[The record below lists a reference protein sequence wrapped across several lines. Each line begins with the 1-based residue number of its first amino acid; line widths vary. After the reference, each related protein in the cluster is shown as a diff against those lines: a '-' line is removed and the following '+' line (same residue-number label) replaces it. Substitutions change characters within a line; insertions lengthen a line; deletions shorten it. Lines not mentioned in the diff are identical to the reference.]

1 MAFMVEN
8 QQQDEDRIIY
18 LSSDISDS
26 STSDIC
32 KQIISYNEVDRKG
45 IARYRQYQIKP
56 IYLYVQS
63 FGGSVYDMWALIDI
77 MESSNTPI
85 ITYCTGYCM
94 SAAADIFLAGHYRY
108 MYKHASI
115 MMHQMSTIAYG
126 KITDIKLEQ
135 KQMDLLHKRSIK
147 YLKKRTKL
155 PKKFYKRYDVG
166 KEDIYLTAKDCLKWG
181 ICDKIV
187 QKTDWRPELIEQMN
201 EIESDLIES
210 GLAND
215 TE

>member
-1 MAFMVEN
+1 MAFMIEN
-8 QQQDEDRIIY
+8 PQQDDDRIIY

-26 STSDIC
+26 NTSDIC
-32 KQIISYNEVDRKG
+32 KQILAYNETDRKG
-45 IARYRQYQIKP
+45 VAKFRQYPIKP
-56 IYLYVQS
+56 IHLYVQS

-77 MESSNTPI
+77 IESSNTPI

-108 MYKHASI
+108 MYKHAII
-115 MMHQMSTIAYG
+115 MMHQMHTYSGG
-126 KITDIKLEQ
+126 KIVDVKLEQ
-135 KQMDLLHKRSIK
+135 KQYDLLHTRSIK

-155 PKKFYKRYDVG
+155 PKSFYKRYDDG
-166 KEDIYLTAKDCLKWG
+166 KEDIYLKAKDCLKWG

-187 QKTDWRPELIEQMN
+187 QRTDLRPELIEQMN
-201 EIESDLIES
+201 AIETELIENC
-210 GLAND
+210 LDED

>member
-94 SAAADIFLAGHYRY
+94 SAAADIFLAADPCSY
-108 MYKHASI
+108 
-115 MMHQMSTIAYG
+115 
-126 KITDIKLEQ
+126 
-135 KQMDLLHKRSIK
+135 
-147 YLKKRTKL
+147 
-155 PKKFYKRYDVG
+155 
-166 KEDIYLTAKDCLKWG
+166 
-181 ICDKIV
+181 IV
-187 QKTDWRPELIEQMN
+187 Q
-201 EIESDLIES
+201 
-210 GLAND
+210 
-215 TE
+215 